1 MIKRNKFSPVQQMFS
16 VKQVLL
22 KKRAIIFPLLEFT
35 LNNWYQQLNFVYFV
49 CAKIIGIVP

>member
-1 MIKRNKFSPVQQMFS
+1 MIKRNKFPSVQQMFS